1 LKAKWESKTE
11 NIIVKNI
18 ARNRI
23 ADMKKR
29 QESNLQERRAKLAQ
43 LLAAED

>member
-1 LKAKWESKTE
+1 MHNALKGDKNLFLKAKWESKTE

-29 QESNLQERRAKLAQ
+29 QESDL
-43 LLAAED
+43 